1 MSIDNEKFR
10 LSGVEKAAIMILSL
24 PEEQTSLI
32 FDKLDEEEIKVLS
45 HTMTSLG
52 AVKPRAVQRVFMDF
66 VNEISSTNSLV
77 GSLESTERLLAK
89 VLNRDKAEQI
99 MEELRGPEGRTVW
112 EKLSNVNDEML
123 ANFLKNEHPQV
134 VAVVMSRVRPEKAA
148 KVLSIL
154 AAPIAK
160 DIIMRMI
167 RLERVRKENLEVIE
181 ETLKAEFTNN
191 FARSS
196 RRDNHEL
203 VAEIFNHFDRE
214 TETNYLERIE
224 EESQDSAKKIRSLM
238 FTFEDL
244 ITLDNNSIQ
253 TLLRSVDRQKLSLA
267 LKGASDEMQ
276 TYIFS
281 NMSERA
287 GKLMQEEMTNMGMV
301 RVRDVEDAQAAILNT
316 AKELAA
322 TGTIFISTKKEEDRL
337 IG

>member
-1 MSIDNEKFR
+1 MSIDNDKFR
-10 LSGVEKAAIMILSL
+10 LTGLEKAAIMVLSL

-32 FDKLDEEEIKVLS
+32 FEKLDEEEIKVLS
-45 HTMTSLG
+45 HAMTTLG

-77 GSLESTERLLAK
+77 GSLESTERLLGKA
-89 VLNRDKAEQI
+89 LSRDKAEAI

-134 VAVVMSRVRPEKAA
+134 VAVVMSRVKPEKAA
-148 KVLSIL
+148 KVLSIVSP
-154 AAPIAK
+154 AMGK
-160 DIIMRMI
+160 DILMRMLK
-167 RLERVRKENLEVIE
+167 LERVRKENLEVIE

-191 FARSS
+191 FSRSS
-196 RRDNHEL
+196 KRDNHEL
-203 VAEIFNHFDRE
+203 VAEVFNHFDRE
-214 TETNYLERIE
+214 TETNYLEKIE
-224 EESQDSAKKIRSLM
+224 EESSGSAKKIRSLM

-244 ITLDNNSIQ
+244 ITLDNASLQ
-253 TLLRSVDRQKLSLA
+253 TLLRSIERQRLSLA
-267 LKGASDEMQ
+267 LKGASEELQ
-276 TYIFS
+276 AYVFV

-287 GKLMQEEMTNMGMV
+287 GKLMQEEMMNMGMV
-301 RVRDVEDAQAAILNT
+301 RVRDVEDSQATILTT

-322 TGTIFISTKKEEDRL
+322 VGTIFISTKKEEDRL